1 MNDALFPD
9 EQQLCSARILI
20 IDDEDTYIQAVDWFL
35 RQAKFRNL
43 RGLTRSARAVE
54 EFKEFKPDLVL
65 LDLHMPEVDG
75 FTVLRQL
82 RQAVPAGEFL
92 PLLAMTG
99 YNTADTRSRALE
111 AGANDFLP
119 KPFDKS
125 EVLLRIQ
132 NLLQTRFLFLQAREA
147 RAKLDALTLANLDS
161 VAESK
166 H

>member
-1 MNDALFPD
+1 MNNAFLPD
-9 EQQLCSARILI
+9 EQQLCAARILI
-20 IDDEDTYIQAVDWFL
+20 IDDEDTYVQAVDWFL

-43 RGLTRSARAVE
+43 RGLTRSTEALE
-54 EFKEFKPDLVL
+54 EFRKFNPDLVI

-75 FTVLRQL
+75 FALLKQL
-82 RQAVPAGEFL
+82 REAVPPGEFL

-99 YNTADTRSRALE
+99 YSAADTRSRALE

-125 EVLLRIQ
+125 EVLLRIR
-132 NLLQTRFLFLQAREA
+132 NLLQTRLLFLEA
-147 RAKLDALTLANLDS
+147 RDARTRLEALAAPGAGS
-161 VAESK
+161 VASSK